1 MATFKYNDK
10 PDSAKGSLDDLQTAA
25 AGAKDIKNPA
35 VSLTSTNFPDAA
47 TQKPAADRQKLFNDA
62 FTWEPKYQHKF
73 ILSIDEIPS
82 YLVKTSA
89 KPKADNGEVVIDHIN
104 IQRKVKGKTKWNNID
119 ITLYD
124 PIVPSGAQSMM
135 AWFRAHHESAT
146 GRDGYSSFY
155 KKDIKLS
162 QLDGMGRTVEEWTI
176 FGAFINSCDWG
187 SYDWSSEDIQ
197 LITATLS
204 YDYAFMHY

>member
-1 MATFKYNDK
+1 MATFKYNQNA
-10 PDSAKGSLDDLQTAA
+10 DSTFKGPLDDLKTAVQ
-25 AGAKDIKNPA
+25 GVETSNPKVGMGDTTA
-35 VSLTSTNFPDAA
+35 FPKE
-47 TQKPAADRQKLFNDA
+47 QKTADRQQLFSDA

-73 ILSIDEIPS
+73 ILSIGDIPS

-124 PIVPSGAQSMM
+124 PIVPSGAQSIMG
-135 AWFRAHHESAT
+135 WFRSHHESAT

-155 KKDIKLS
+155 KKDITLS
-162 QLDGMGRTVEEWTI
+162 QLDGLGRTVEEWTI
-176 FGAFINSCDWG
+176 YGAFINSCDWG